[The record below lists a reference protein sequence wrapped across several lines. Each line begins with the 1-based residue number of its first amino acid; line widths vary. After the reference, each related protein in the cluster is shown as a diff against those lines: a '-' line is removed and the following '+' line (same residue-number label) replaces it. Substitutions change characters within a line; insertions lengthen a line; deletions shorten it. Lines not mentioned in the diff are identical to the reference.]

1 MSLIKKGYLTQFCI
15 LFKIL
20 LFYSL
25 KQLLPHVKEE
35 DFDAE
40 EKQLAFKEEPLAEDL
55 DSSEEIS
62 DNFPSR

>member
-1 MSLIKKGYLTQFCI
+1 
-15 LFKIL
+15 
-20 LFYSL
+20 
-25 KQLLPHVKEE
+25 LPHVKEE